1 MADVEKKKTKYLR
14 FKERGWSH
22 EGGGASSLCRADN
35 FFAITWNSFSPAN
48 RSRDICLYLL

>member
-22 EGGGASSLCRADN
+22 EGGAGLII
-35 FFAITWNSFSPAN
+35 FL
-48 RSRDICLYLL
+48 RSHGIVSAQQTGHVTFVYIC